1 MGKQKRYLP
10 YLLDE
15 FSVKMWVIIWEF
27 KYVML
32 PLNQWGGYDDTDQ
45 CFSVVGRKTVFL
57 FYYEQLRDS
66 SIAPLASPRLFI
78 EINVS
83 FIVIIDIEFKDM

>member
-1 MGKQKRYLP
+1 MNIIHITLGKQKGYLP
-10 YLLDE
+10 YLLAE

-66 SIAPLASPRLFI
+66 SIAPLASPRLLSKI
-78 EINVS
+78 
-83 FIVIIDIEFKDM
+83 MYHLLL